1 LRDSI
6 RYINFVADL
15 KIIIVERIFKRK
27 IYQQLL
33 DWKQAENGRTA
44 VLVEG
49 ARRIGKS
56 TIVELFAKQEY
67 ESYILIDFNKAGR
80 ETIALW
86 DDLNNLDAI
95 FIKLQQTYQVVL
107 HKRKSVIIF
116 DEVQKC
122 PKARQAIKYL
132 VQDGRYD
139 YIETGS
145 LISIRKNTKDI
156 TIPSEED
163 RITMFPMDFEEFR
176 WALGDT
182 ATFPLLKQQF
192 EMRMS
197 LGDAAARL
205 KMRDIRLYMLVGGMP
220 QAVNTYLETNNLSL
234 VDKTKRSII
243 ELYLEDFQKVDATG
257 NAERL
262 FKNIPAQ
269 LSGNASRYQPYT
281 VIEQQTE
288 SKMAE
293 LLQDLEQSKTVLFCH
308 HCTDPNVGM
317 SLNKDLKRYK
327 LFLADT
333 GLFVTLCFWDKR
345 YTDNVIYDKL
355 LSDKLE
361 ANLGYV
367 YENLVA
373 QMLAAAGNGL
383 YYYTFPKDEKHNYEV
398 DFLIS
403 KGNKICPIEVKSS
416 GYKTHASLDAF
427 CRKYSSRIAERYLVY
442 TKDLRF
448 GTETIMLPVYMLPF
462 INNQTNEIRELQ

>member
-1 LRDSI
+1 MGISMD
-6 RYINFVADL
+6 
-15 KIIIVERIFKRK
+15 RIFKRK
-27 IYQQLL
+27 IYQRLL
-33 DWKQAENGRTA
+33 DWKRSEDGRTA

-49 ARRIGKS
+49 ARRVGKS
-56 TIVELFAKQEY
+56 TVVELFAKQEY
-67 ESYILIDFNKAGR
+67 ESYILIDFNKAGK
-80 ETIALW
+80 ESIALW
-86 DDLNNLDAI
+86 DDLSDLNMI
-95 FIKLQQTYQVVL
+95 FFKLQQAHQVVL

-132 VQDGRYD
+132 VKDGRYD

-163 RITMFPMDFEEFR
+163 RITMYPMDFEEFR

-182 ATFPLLKQQF
+182 ATIPLLRQQF
-192 EMRMS
+192 EMKLSM
-197 LGDAAARL
+197 GDAAARL
-205 KMRDIRLYMLVGGMP
+205 KMRDLRLYMLVGGMP
-220 QAVNTYLETNNLSL
+220 QAVNTYLDTNNLSL
-234 VDKTKRSII
+234 VDKTKRGII
-243 ELYLEDFQKVDATG
+243 KLYLEDFQKIDATG

-269 LSGNASRYQPYT
+269 LSSNASRYQPYP
-281 VIEQQTE
+281 VVGQQTE
-288 SKMAE
+288 TKMAE

-317 SLNKDLKRYK
+317 SLSKDMNRYK

-373 QMLAAAGNGL
+373 QMLATAGNEL
-383 YYYTFPKDEKHNYEV
+383 FYHTFPKDEKHYYEV
-398 DFLIS
+398 DFLLS

-427 CRKYSSRIAERYLVY
+427 CLKFSSRIANRYLAY

-448 GTETIMLPVYMLPF
+448 DAETILLPVYMLP
-462 INNQTNEIRELQ
+462 IISDNCS